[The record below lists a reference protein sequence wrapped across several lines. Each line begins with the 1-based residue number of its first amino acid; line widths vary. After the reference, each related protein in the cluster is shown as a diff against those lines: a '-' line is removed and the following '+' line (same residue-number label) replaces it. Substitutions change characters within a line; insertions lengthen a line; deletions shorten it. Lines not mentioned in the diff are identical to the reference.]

1 MVVIA
6 YIQIILFSF
15 LLLVS
20 PLESATKPG
29 IDVLISTQALS
40 TLKGKKVG
48 LVTNHTAISKNMEHT
63 FDLLRAREKLIGYK
77 IAALFAP
84 EHGLFGGQHASEDVK
99 SFVTKYGIPV
109 HSLHGKTRRPTDEM
123 LKGID
128 LLIYD
133 IQDIGSRSYTYTT
146 TLYYVIEEAAKRGIP
161 VMVLDRPNPIGG
173 KIVDGPMLDPGLRS
187 MVGYIN
193 VPYCHGMTAG
203 ELALYFNKEYS
214 IGCDIKVI
222 PMEGWKRSM
231 TFEDTGLQWIPTSPQ
246 IPEATTPFFYP
257 MTGIL
262 GELSVVNIGVG
273 YTLPFKVV
281 GAPWIDG
288 KAFAKQLNSNHFTGV
303 YFEPFCYKPF
313 FGKFAGQ
320 DCQGVMIVIKDKKK
334 IKPVSVQFLLIG
346 TLKAL
351 YPEKFREA
359 LAQSK
364 DRRAM
369 FDKVSGSKTIFEM
382 MESKPFII
390 WPLIGYQEKERSQ
403 FLEKRK
409 LYLLSDYAD

>member
-1 MVVIA
+1 MRAI
-6 YIQIILFSF
+6 YLLI
-15 LLLVS
+15 LLLAFCVLNE
-20 PLESATKPG
+20 PLAAAVKPG
-29 IDVLISTQALS
+29 IDVLISTSALS
-40 TLKGKKVG
+40 NLKGKKIG
-48 LVTNHTAISKNMEHT
+48 LVTNHTAVSRNMEHT
-63 FDLLRAREKLIGYK
+63 FDLLRSREKLVGYK
-77 IAALFAP
+77 LTALFAP
-84 EHGLFGGQHASEDVK
+84 EHGLFGSQHASEDVK
-99 SFVTKYGIPV
+99 SFVSKYGIPV
-109 HSLHGKTRRPTDEM
+109 HSLHGKTRRPTDDM

-128 LLIYD
+128 LIIYD

-146 TLYYVIEEAAKRGIP
+146 TLYYVMEEAAKRGIG

-173 KIVDGPMLDPGLRS
+173 KIVDGPMLDQNLRS

-203 ELALYFNKEYS
+203 ELALFFNKEYA
-214 IGCDIKVI
+214 IGCSLQVI

-231 TFEDTGLQWIPTSPQ
+231 TFDETGLQWIPTSPQ

-288 KAFAKQLNSNHFTGV
+288 KKFAKQLNDNHFAGI

-320 DCQGVMIVIKDKKK
+320 DCQGVMIVIKDKKRV
-334 IKPVSVQFLLIG
+334 KPVSVQFLLIG

-351 YPEKFREA
+351 YPDQFKEA
-359 LAQSK
+359 LSQSK
-364 DRRAM
+364 QRRQM
-369 FDKVSGSKTIFEM
+369 FDKVSGSRAIFEM
-382 MESKPFII
+382 METKPFII
-390 WPLIGYQEKERSQ
+390 WPLISFQEKERLA

-409 LYLLSDYAD
+409 NYLLAEYRD